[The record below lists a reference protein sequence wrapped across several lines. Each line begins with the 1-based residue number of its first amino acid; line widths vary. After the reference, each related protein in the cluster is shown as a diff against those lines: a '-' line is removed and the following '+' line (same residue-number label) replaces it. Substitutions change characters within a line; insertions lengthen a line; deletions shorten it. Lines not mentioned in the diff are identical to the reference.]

1 MKRSDLAD
9 KHCSIARASAQIVD
23 SWTFIILR
31 ELFLGNRRFAGMQKK
46 TGMSP
51 RSLTL
56 RLRKL
61 EEEGILSRPAATGD
75 KDYALTEKGHALWP
89 ALIMLKQWGD
99 DWCHPDSDEDLPLI
113 NMHRGTGHEMRAK
126 LVCEVCGEP
135 VSTHTTKSIL
145 SDRFQSERGG
155 VDAT

>member
-1 MKRSDLAD
+1 MKRSDLAG

-31 ELFLGNRRFAGMQKK
+31 ELFLGNRRFTSLQKQ

-61 EEEGILSRPAATGD
+61 EEEGIISHPGSNGV
-75 KDYALTEKGHALWP
+75 KDYSLTEKGQALWP

-99 DWCHPDSDEDLPLI
+99 DWCNTAPDEDLPLMNI
-113 NMHRGTGHEMRAK
+113 HRGKGHEMKAK
-126 LVCEVCGEP
+126 LVCETCGEP

-145 SDRFQSERGG
+145 SERFQFERGCAG
-155 VDAT
+155 VT